1 MARAKPEKLAV
12 GSQNRTVTPNEAK
25 QALEHCIK
33 LQRPIMMWGAPGIGK
48 SDIVKQIAD
57 KQKKEV
63 IFSRDISSTTQNYGQ
78 DILICDDLVDT
89 GNSLIYTK
97 KFLLDYE
104 SFKGKNINFKTAVLY
119 RKPKSKIIPD
129 YVIHDMKTNDWL
141 VFFYEESE
149 LITIPD
155 LKNKYSK

>member
-1 MARAKPEKLAV
+1 MARAKPEKQAV

-25 QALEHCIK
+25 LALEHCIK